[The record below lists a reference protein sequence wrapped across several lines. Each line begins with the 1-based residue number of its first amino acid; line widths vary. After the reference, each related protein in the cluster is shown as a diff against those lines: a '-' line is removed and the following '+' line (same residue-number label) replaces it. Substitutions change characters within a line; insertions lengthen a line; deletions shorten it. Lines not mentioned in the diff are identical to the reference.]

1 MSNDTMLQ
9 QAVLAEL
16 SWEPSI
22 TAGHIGVTADHGVVT
37 LTGHVE
43 NYAEKRAAETAAG
56 RVKGVKAVAEEI
68 TVKLPFAMKRADDQI
83 AAAVLDRLAWDV
95 SVPKDKVKV
104 KVEDGWVTLTGNV
117 DWHFQ
122 SDAAEDACR
131 RLSGVVSVLNQIAIK
146 PPVRPSEIQEKI
158 KTALHRSWYDPANVT
173 VSAEGGKV
181 RLTGSV
187 RSWYERQQAETA
199 AWGAPGVTQVDDSIT
214 IN

>member
-43 NYAEKRAAETAAG
+43 NYAEKRAAEAAAG

-68 TVKLPFAMKRADDQI
+68 EVKLPFSMKRTDDQI
-83 AAAVLDRLAWDV
+83 AAAVLDRFAWDV

-104 KVEDGWVTLTGNV
+104 KVEDGWVTLTGDV

-122 SDAAEDACR
+122 REAAEDACR
-131 RLSGVVSVLNQIAIK
+131 RLSGVVSVFNQIAIK
-146 PPVRPSEIQEKI
+146 PQVRPSEIQEKI
-158 KTALHRSWYDPANVT
+158 KAALHRSWYDPMKVVVT
-173 VSAEGGKV
+173 ADGGKV
-181 RLTGSV
+181 SLSGSV
-187 RSWYERQQAETA
+187 RTWYERREAEAA